1 MAIIAVL
8 VKFETNLKM
17 YIKVTRYLLQVHV
30 QFIEISA
37 SPGSKFYQYSYSSR
51 ISLQC

>member
-30 QFIEISA
+30 QFIEITMAFEQHTNLSI
-37 SPGSKFYQYSYSSR
+37 SILIFY
-51 ISLQC
+51 